1 MAVLKNLEKLLK
13 DSKVK
18 YEIVKH
24 KTVYTAFDKA
34 NTLKV
39 KPKEVAKTVVLKLGA
54 GKLAQ
59 YVVASIPADKNFD
72 KEKFK
77 KLYNDWLKKAAKTD
91 GSTWFDKA
99 HHKPLTTGKKVFKAV
114 KEIDFA
120 AEAIIKKNIIKIKK
134 GGTVAP
140 FGSLYKLPTFID
152 KSLLKVKKLIVNAGG
167 FEELI
172 RIAVSQLEKAEKV
185 IKGSFS
191 KVKK

>member
-1 MAVLKNLEKLLK
+1 MPIQKNLEKLLK

-24 KTVYTAFDKA
+24 RTVYTALDKA
-34 NTLKV
+34 NTLRI

-77 KLYNDWLKKAAKTD
+77 KLYNDWLKKEAKAAD
-91 GSTWFDKA
+91 
-99 HHKPLTTGKKVFKAV
+99 KVFKAV

-120 AEAIIKKNIIKIKK
+120 SEAIIKKNIIKIKK

-140 FGSLYKLPTFID
+140 FGSLYKLPAFID
-152 KSLLKVKKLIVNAGG
+152 KSLLKAKKLVVNAGG
-167 FEELI
+167 FEESI
-172 RIAVSQLEKAEKV
+172 RVAGSQLEKVEKV
-185 IKGSFS
+185 VKGSFS
-191 KVKK
+191 KAKK

>member
-1 MAVLKNLEKLLK
+1 MPIQKKLEKLLK
-13 DSKVK
+13 DTKVK

-24 KTVYTAFDKA
+24 KTVYTALDKA
-34 NTLKV
+34 NTLKI
-39 KPKEVAKTVVLKLGA
+39 KSKEVAKTVVLKLGA

-77 KLYNDWLKKAAKTD
+77 KLYNDWLKKETKAA
-91 GSTWFDKA
+91 
-99 HHKPLTTGKKVFKAV
+99 GKIFKAV

-120 AEAIIKKNIIKIKK
+120 AEAVIKKNIIKIKK

-140 FGSLYKLPTFID
+140 FGSLYKLPAFID

-167 FEELI
+167 FEESV
-172 RIAVSQLEKAEKV
+172 RIAGNQLEKAEKM

-191 KVKK
+191 KKK

>member
-1 MAVLKNLEKLLK
+1 MSIQKNLEKFLK
-13 DSKVK
+13 DAKVK
-18 YEIVKH
+18 YELVKH
-24 KTVYTAFDKA
+24 RTVYTALDKA

-77 KLYNDWLKKAAKTD
+77 KLYNDWLKKAV
-91 GSTWFDKA
+91 KA
-99 HHKPLTTGKKVFKAV
+99 EGKVFKAV

-120 AEAIIKKNIIKIKK
+120 AEAVIKKNIIKIKK

-140 FGSLYKLPTFID
+140 FGFLYKLPAFID
-152 KSLLKVKKLIVNAGG
+152 KSLLKVRKLVINGGG
-167 FEELI
+167 FEESVI
-172 RIAVSQLEKAEKV
+172 IDGGQIEKIEEIV
-185 IKGSFS
+185 KGSFS
-191 KVKK
+191 KSKK

>member
-1 MAVLKNLEKLLK
+1 MSILKNLEKFLK
-13 DSKVK
+13 DAKVK
-18 YEIVKH
+18 YEVVKH
-24 KTVYTAFDKA
+24 RTVYTALDKA
-34 NTLKV
+34 NTLKI
-39 KPKEVAKTVVLKLGA
+39 KSKEVAKTVVLKLGS

-77 KLYNDWLKKAAKTD
+77 LIFNDWLKKVAKAD
-91 GSTWFDKA
+91 G
-99 HHKPLTTGKKVFKAV
+99 KVFKAV

-120 AEAIIKKNIIKIKK
+120 DEAAIKKNIIKIKK

-140 FGSLYKLPTFID
+140 FGGLYKLPTFID

-167 FEELI
+167 FEESI
-172 RIAVSQLEKAEKV
+172 RIAGNQLEKADKM

-191 KVKK
+191 KAKKK